1 MALISCENLS
11 FSYEGIPAV
20 QDLNFTVE
28 KGDYLWILG
37 ENGAG
42 KSTLIKGL
50 LNLKKPAGGKIILGE
65 GLIPNEIG
73 YLPQQTVVQKDFPA
87 SVYEVVLSGCLNHLS
102 FRPFYGLKERQRA
115 KENMDRLGIISLK
128 KRCYRDLSGGQQQ
141 RVLLA
146 RALCATKKL
155 LILDEPVAGLDPVV
169 TKELY
174 NQIEEINQ
182 NLGIT
187 VIMVSHD
194 INSAMKRGQKILHIN
209 GKQLF
214 FGNCREYLDS
224 EVGKIFTE
232 GGAFSH
238 V

>member
-115 KENMDRLGIISLK
+115 KENMIKGPIVFYTLEG
-128 KRCYRDLSGGQQQ
+128 
-141 RVLLA
+141 
-146 RALCATKKL
+146 KL
-155 LILDEPVAGLDPVV
+155 QIKYYLTLNLDP
-169 TKELY
+169 
-174 NQIEEINQ
+174 
-182 NLGIT
+182 
-187 VIMVSHD
+187 M
-194 INSAMKRGQKILHIN
+194 AMML
-209 GKQLF
+209 
-214 FGNCREYLDS
+214 C
-224 EVGKIFTE
+224 
-232 GGAFSH
+232 
-238 V
+238 